1 MGTSPLSIFL
11 LGDHRLGGIDL
22 SVAPLKIS
30 DVGADQMEHLIVQG
44 TALLLGCDQQL
55 PVQLLVDADFKGDFI
70 FHYISPT
77 RDVFLILYAF
87 PVVIC

>member
-1 MGTSPLSIFL
+1 MASLEIG
-11 LGDHRLGGIDL
+11 
-22 SVAPLKIS
+22 

-44 TALLLGCDQQL
+44 TALLPGCEQQL
-55 PVQLLVDADFKGDFI
+55 SVQLLLDADFKGDFI
-70 FHYISPT
+70 FHYISPA